1 MNLFDSLLVP
11 LLVII
16 GLILLASIFWLWKR
30 KAESAA
36 ESSAASAA
44 STSAGV
50 SAEPT
55 FWHRLLAKLTAQPV
69 LWLFL
74 ITFAVVA
81 VAKPVKIGLLVYGI
95 CKLACFAF
103 AGDWSDAKIF
113 ADAQPE
119 NLEGIERGTAW
130 KRKGLIVAA
139 SIIAG
144 ALLA

>member
-1 MNLFDSLLVP
+1 MNLSDSLLV
-11 LLVII
+11 LFAIVGVL
-16 GLILLASIFWLWKR
+16 LLASIFWLWRR
-30 KAESAA
+30 KAEHAA
-36 ESSAASAA
+36 GEAVAV
-44 STSAGV
+44 AG
-50 SAEPT
+50 SAEDAPA
-55 FWHRLLAKLTAQPV
+55 FWQRLVAKLTAQPV

-74 ITFAVVA
+74 VTFAVVA
-81 VAKPVKIGLLVYGI
+81 IAKPVKIGLLIYGI

-119 NLEGIERGTAW
+119 KLEGIERGTAW